1 MKKKYLQPYL
11 KVLMLKQHAQ
21 ILAGSGGPRSGDQ
34 NNPGMGGGSSRRYRS
49 FDDDEGEEEDY

>member
-21 ILAGSGGPRSGDQ
+21 ILAGSGGPTAGDQ
-34 NNPGMGGGSSRRYRS
+34 NNPGVGGGSRRYRS
-49 FDDDEGEEEDY
+49 FDDDEDEEEDY